1 MKQHERELLIFKIRS
16 GNTHINIENQKFIVK
31 PPTIDQCIEACE
43 IYDESYKQAYI
54 DEIMS
59 EDEMLEW
66 MFEQDLW
73 TPHDDKKI
81 ESIKKDI
88 EKLKVEIYN
97 ARNDKKKASQIRLY
111 IRAIEKQLINYVNKK
126 NSYMQNT
133 REGIATADKI
143 SWLIKNTTYKDNI
156 LYDFAQ
162 VSLSYIIDEWQS
174 SFLADSI
181 SRDLARNEPWK
192 SLWTIRDN
200 AKIKLFM
207 NEENSEL
214 TYNQKN
220 LIIWSQMYDNIQ
232 ESMDCP
238 SKDVIED
245 DDMLDGWF
253 IIQAQK
259 REKENA
265 EKEVDGLVKNEK
277 IKNASEVFVVAQSD
291 EHAEQINKANSV
303 HSMMIKKQRE
313 NFIKQAGIVQD
324 HNLPDQRLQI
334 QMDQTNAFRN
344 KVRGGR

>member
-1 MKQHERELLIFKIRS
+1 
-16 GNTHINIENQKFIVK
+16 
-31 PPTIDQCIEACE
+31 
-43 IYDESYKQAYI
+43 
-54 DEIMS
+54 
-59 EDEMLEW
+59 
-66 MFEQDLW
+66 
-73 TPHDDKKI
+73 
-81 ESIKKDI
+81 
-88 EKLKVEIYN
+88 
-97 ARNDKKKASQIRLY
+97 
-111 IRAIEKQLINYVNKK
+111 
-126 NSYMQNT
+126 MQNT

>member
-1 MKQHERELLIFKIRS
+1 
-16 GNTHINIENQKFIVK
+16 
-31 PPTIDQCIEACE
+31 
-43 IYDESYKQAYI
+43 
-54 DEIMS
+54 
-59 EDEMLEW
+59 
-66 MFEQDLW
+66 
-73 TPHDDKKI
+73 
-81 ESIKKDI
+81 
-88 EKLKVEIYN
+88 
-97 ARNDKKKASQIRLY
+97 
-111 IRAIEKQLINYVNKK
+111 
-126 NSYMQNT
+126 
-133 REGIATADKI
+133 
-143 SWLIKNTTYKDNI
+143 
-156 LYDFAQ
+156 
-162 VSLSYIIDEWQS
+162 
-174 SFLADSI
+174 
-181 SRDLARNEPWK
+181 
-192 SLWTIRDN
+192 
-200 AKIKLFM
+200 M